1 MAIPAR
7 CLSGQASTRRE
18 LLKRCQ
24 LIPATRPTGCDDIVE
39 VVEHLIDRLDRPA
52 TSGRIVGY
60 HDIAED
66 APRRSRTA
74 PGTGRLACT
83 VEVVHGA
90 RRHDEVEVALRQ

>member
-1 MAIPAR
+1 MTSSR
-7 CLSGQASTRRE
+7 WSSTSLIVSTGRR
-18 LLKRCQ
+18 RQ
-24 LIPATRPTGCDDIVE
+24 DG
-39 VVEHLIDRLDRPA
+39 
-52 TSGRIVGY
+52 IVGY